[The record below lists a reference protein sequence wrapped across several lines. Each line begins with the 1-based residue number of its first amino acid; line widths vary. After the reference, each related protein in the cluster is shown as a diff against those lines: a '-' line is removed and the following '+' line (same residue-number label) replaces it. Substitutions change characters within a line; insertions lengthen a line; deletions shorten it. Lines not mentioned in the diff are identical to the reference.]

1 MAEAKVAN
9 KLKGK
14 IPIDKLT
21 SAESGKTYVFDEIS
35 VRAVQGIHRGPIML
49 YQVKMGG
56 VTVFH
61 GGDSGYVPL
70 KDYASDEAFLPVG
83 RMSPTASPENAFK
96 MATDIKPKVAVAMH
110 GSEKQ
115 KLEFQNKIQ
124 ESMPQ
129 TSVLIM
135 EQFTTKTIS
144 LSNVS

>member
-1 MAEAKVAN
+1 MFRKSN
-9 KLKGK
+9 PQLIKDFTSQSLKQNELAVFYLGV
-14 IPIDKLT
+14 
-21 SAESGKTYVFDEIS
+21 SGVIA
-35 VRAVQGIHRGPIML
+35 R
-49 YQVKMGG
+49 
-56 VTVFH
+56 TVFH

-70 KDYASDEAFLPVG
+70 KDYASDEAFLQVG

-96 MATDIKPKVAVAMH
+96 MATDIKPKVAVAIH